1 MVSDGGRDTAGRP
14 TRARYL
20 IAVLLFVSVVINYL
34 DRANLS
40 VAAPQLAK
48 DLGFDDAQKGYIL
61 AAFGWTYA
69 ALQVPGGWLVDKIPP
84 RILYPVA
91 IALWS
96 LATIGLGFVGSV
108 AGLIGLRLLV
118 GGLEAPSYPIN
129 SRVVTTWFPERERA
143 TAVGFYTSGQFVG
156 LAFLSP
162 VLYALQQA
170 FGWQM
175 VFFVTGGVGVI
186 WAAVWYAVYR
196 EPQDFR
202 AANAAEV
209 ALIREGGGCVDLATT
224 NQARAA
230 FQWNDLATVL
240 VHRKLW
246 GLYLGQFC
254 LTSTLWFFLTWF
266 PTYLV
271 DFRGLDFIKAGMLG
285 SVPFLAAFAGV
296 NCSGILSDRLLRAGW
311 SLGFSRKLPIITGLL
326 ISASIVGANYVE
338 SPALVIAFLSLAFF
352 GNGLASITWS
362 LVSAIAPE
370 RLIGLTGG
378 MFNFVGNLASVGV
391 PIVIGYLVKGGDFAP
406 AITFIA
412 LTAMAGAVCYGLVV
426 GKVERITIEA
436 GAKPPCF

>member
-1 MVSDGGRDTAGRP
+1 MVTSGDPAHP

-20 IAVLLFVSVVINYL
+20 IAVMLFASVVINYL

-108 AGLIGLRLLV
+108 TGLIGLRLLV
-118 GGLEAPSYPIN
+118 GALEAPSYPIN
-129 SRVVTTWFPERERA
+129 NRVVTTWFPERERA

-175 VFFVTGGVGVI
+175 VFLVTGGVGVL

-196 EPQDFR
+196 EPKDFR
-202 AANAAEV
+202 AANTAEI
-209 ALIREGGGCVDLATT
+209 ALIRAGGGFVDLAAAHKT
-224 NQARAA
+224 RAA
-230 FQWNDLATVL
+230 FRWNDLATVL
-240 VHRKLW
+240 IHRKLW

-271 DFRGLDFIKAGMLG
+271 DFRGMDFIKAGMLG
-285 SVPFLAAFAGV
+285 SLPFLAAFAGV
-296 NCSGILSDRLLRAGW
+296 NCSGILSDRLVRAGW
-311 SLGFSRKLPIITGLL
+311 SLGMARKLPIITGLL
-326 ISASIVGANYVE
+326 ITSSIVGANYVE
-338 SPALVIAFLSLAFF
+338 SPALVITFMSLAFF

-378 MFNFVGNLASVGV
+378 MFNFVGNLASVSV

-406 AITFIA
+406 AITSIA
-412 LTAMAGAVCYGLVV
+412 MTAIAGAVCYGLVV
-426 GKVERITIEA
+426 GKVERIA
-436 GAKPPCF
+436 S

>member
-1 MVSDGGRDTAGRP
+1 MVSDRDTAQP

-20 IAVLLFVSVVINYL
+20 IAGMLFVSVVINYL

-118 GGLEAPSYPIN
+118 GALEAPSYPIN

-175 VFFVTGGVGVI
+175 VFLVTGGVGVL
-186 WAAVWYAVYR
+186 WAAVWYACYR
-196 EPQDFR
+196 EPTECR
-202 AANAAEV
+202 AANAAEI
-209 ALIREGGGCVDLATT
+209 ALIRDGGGFVDLA
-224 NQARAA
+224 AA
-230 FQWNDLATVL
+230 QKTRPGFRWADLATVIS
-240 VHRKLW
+240 HRKLW

-271 DFRGLDFIKAGMLG
+271 DFRGMDFIKAGLLG

-296 NCSGILSDRLLRAGW
+296 NCSGILSDRLVRAGW
-311 SLGFSRKLPIITGLL
+311 SLGMARKLPIITGLL
-326 ISASIVGANYVE
+326 ISSSIIGANYVE
-338 SPALVIAFLSLAFF
+338 SPALVILFLSLAFF

-370 RLIGLTGG
+370 RLLGLTGG
-378 MFNFVGNLASVGV
+378 MFNFVGNLASVSV

-406 AITFIA
+406 AITYIA
-412 LTAMAGAVCYGLVV
+412 VTAIAGAVCYGLVV
-426 GKVERITIEA
+426 GKVERIA
-436 GAKPPCF
+436 A

>member
-1 MVSDGGRDTAGRP
+1 MVSDGGRDTAGQP

-48 DLGFDDAQKGYIL
+48 DLGFDDAQKGWIL

-96 LATIGLGFVGSV
+96 LATVGLGFVGSV

-118 GGLEAPSYPIN
+118 GALEAPSYPIN

-162 VLYALQQA
+162 LLYALQSA

-175 VFFVTGGVGVI
+175 VFLVTGGVGI
-186 WAAVWYAVYR
+186 LWAAIWYLVYR
-196 EPQDFR
+196 EPREFR
-202 AANAAEV
+202 GANAAEI
-209 ALIREGGGCVDLATT
+209 ALIRDGGGFVDLAA
-224 NQARAA
+224 NQKKTRTGFRWA
-230 FQWNDLATVL
+230 DLGTVL
-240 VHRKLW
+240 SHRKLW

-271 DFRGLDFIKAGMLG
+271 DFRGMDFIKAGLLG
-285 SVPFLAAFAGV
+285 SVPFLAAFVGV
-296 NCSGILSDRLLRAGW
+296 NCSGLLSDRLVRGGW
-311 SLGFSRKLPIITGLL
+311 SLGLARKLPIITGLL
-326 ISASIVGANYVE
+326 ISSSIIGANYVE
-338 SPALVIAFLSLAFF
+338 SPALVILFLSLAFF

-370 RLIGLTGG
+370 RLLGLTGG

-391 PIVIGYLVKGGDFAP
+391 PIVIGQLVKGGDFAP

-412 LTAMAGAVCYGLVV
+412 ATALAGAVCYGLVV
-426 GKVERITIEA
+426 GRVERIEA
-436 GAKPPCF
+436 

>member
-1 MVSDGGRDTAGRP
+1 MVSDRDSAQPQP

-20 IAVLLFVSVVINYL
+20 IAMMLFVSVVINYL

-48 DLGFDDAQKGYIL
+48 DIGFDDTQKGWIL

-69 ALQVPGGWLVDKIPP
+69 ALQVPGGWLVDRIRP
-84 RILYPVA
+84 RVLYPVA

-118 GGLEAPSYPIN
+118 GALEAPSYPIN

-162 VLYALQQA
+162 LLYALQNA

-175 VFFVTGGVGVI
+175 VFFVTGGVGVA
-186 WAAVWYAVYR
+186 WAAIWYGLYR
-196 EPQDFR
+196 EPTESR
-202 AANAAEV
+202 VANAAEL
-209 ALIREGGGCVDLATT
+209 ALIRDGGGVVDLAEK
-224 NQARAA
+224 QKKAGGGFRWA
-230 FQWNDLATVL
+230 DLAIVL
-240 VHRKLW
+240 SHRKLW

-254 LTSTLWFFLTWF
+254 MTSTLWFFLTWF
-266 PTYLV
+266 PSYLV
-271 DFRGLDFIKAGMLG
+271 DFRGMDFIKAGLLG

-296 NCSGILSDRLLRAGW
+296 NCSGLLSDRFVRAGW
-311 SLGFSRKLPIITGLL
+311 SLGLARKLPIITGLL
-326 ISASIVGANYVE
+326 ISSSIIGANYVE
-338 SPALVIAFLSLAFF
+338 SPALVIFFMSLAFF
-352 GNGLASITWS
+352 GTGLASITWS

-370 RLIGLTGG
+370 RLLGLTGG

-391 PIVIGYLVKGGDFAP
+391 PIVIGQLVSGGDFAP

-412 LTAMAGAVCYGLVV
+412 ATALAGVVCFGFVV
-426 GKVERITIEA
+426 GKVERIPA
-436 GAKPPCF
+436 

>member
-1 MVSDGGRDTAGRP
+1 M
-14 TRARYL
+14 
-20 IAVLLFVSVVINYL
+20 LFISVVINYL

-118 GGLEAPSYPIN
+118 GALEAPSYPIN
-129 SRVVTTWFPERERA
+129 NRVVTTWFPERERA

-175 VFFVTGGVGVI
+175 VFLVTGGVGVL
-186 WAAVWYAVYR
+186 WAAVWYALYR
-196 EPQDFR
+196 EPKDFR
-202 AANAAEV
+202 AANAAEI
-209 ALIREGGGCVDLATT
+209 AHIRDGGGAVDLAATQKT
-224 NQARAA
+224 RAA
-230 FQWNDLATVL
+230 FRWNDLATV
-240 VHRKLW
+240 VGHRKLW

-271 DFRGLDFIKAGMLG
+271 DFRGMDFIKAGMLG

-296 NCSGILSDRLLRAGW
+296 NCSGILSDRLVRAGW
-311 SLGFSRKLPIITGLL
+311 SLGMARKLPIITGLL
-326 ISASIVGANYVE
+326 ITSSIVGANYVE
-338 SPALVIAFLSLAFF
+338 SPALVIAFMSLAFF

-378 MFNFVGNLASVGV
+378 MFNFVGNLASVSV

-412 LTAMAGAVCYGLVV
+412 MTAMAGAICYGFVV
-426 GKVERITIEA
+426 GKVERIA
-436 GAKPPCF
+436 A

>member
-1 MVSDGGRDTAGRP
+1 MVSPGSETAERP
-14 TRARYL
+14 TRVRSL
-20 IAVLLFVSVVINYL
+20 VAVLLFVSVVINYL

-48 DLGFDDAQKGYIL
+48 DLGFDDAQKGWIL

-69 ALQVPGGWLVDKIPP
+69 ALQVPGGWLVDRLPP
-84 RILYPVA
+84 RVLYPVA

-118 GGLEAPSYPIN
+118 GALEAPSYPIN

-156 LAFLSP
+156 LACLSP
-162 VLYALQQA
+162 LLYAVQNA

-175 VFFVTGGVGVI
+175 VFLVTGGVGVL
-186 WAAVWYAVYR
+186 WAAVWYALYR
-196 EPQDFR
+196 EPLESR
-202 AANAAEV
+202 AANAAEI
-209 ALIREGGGCVDLATT
+209 ALIRAGGGFVDLA
-224 NQARAA
+224 ARQKQCADGFRWA
-230 FQWNDLATVL
+230 DLGTVL
-240 VHRKLW
+240 SHRKLW

-271 DFRGLDFIKAGMLG
+271 DFRGMDFIKAGLLG

-296 NCSGILSDRLLRAGW
+296 NCSGILSDRLVRAGW
-311 SLGFSRKLPIITGLL
+311 SLGLARKLPIIAGLL
-326 ISASIVGANYVE
+326 ISSSIIGANYVE
-338 SPALVIAFLSLAFF
+338 NPTLVILFLSLAFF

-370 RLIGLTGG
+370 RLLGLTGG

-391 PIVIGYLVKGGDFAP
+391 PIVIGRLVKGGDFAP

-412 LTAMAGAVCYGLVV
+412 ATALAGAICYGLVV
-426 GKVERITIEA
+426 GKVERIH
-436 GAKPPCF
+436 G

>member
-162 VLYALQQA
+162 VLYAL
-170 FGWQM
+170 
-175 VFFVTGGVGVI
+175 
-186 WAAVWYAVYR
+186 
-196 EPQDFR
+196 PQDFR

>member
-1 MVSDGGRDTAGRP
+1 MVTAGSDTPGRP
-14 TRARYL
+14 TRNRHL

-48 DLGFDDAQKGYIL
+48 DLGFDDGQKGWIL

-69 ALQVPGGWLVDKIPP
+69 ALQVPGGWLVDRIPP
-84 RILYPVA
+84 RVLYAVA

-96 LATIGLGFVGSV
+96 LATIGIGFVGSV
-108 AGLIGLRLLV
+108 AWLIGLRLLV
-118 GGLEAPSYPIN
+118 GALEAPSYPIN

-162 VLYALQQA
+162 LLYALQNA
-170 FGWQM
+170 FGWQI
-175 VFFVTGGVGVI
+175 VFLVTGGVGVL
-186 WAAVWYAVYR
+186 WAAVWYGLYR
-196 EPQDFR
+196 EPTDCR
-202 AANAAEV
+202 AANAAEL
-209 ALIREGGGCVDLATT
+209 ALIRDGGGFVDLA
-224 NQARAA
+224 ARQKKSGGFRWA
-230 FQWNDLATVL
+230 DLATVL
-240 VHRKLW
+240 SHRKLW

-271 DFRGLDFIKAGMLG
+271 DFRGMDFIKAGLLG

-296 NCSGILSDRLLRAGW
+296 NCSGVLSDRLVRAGW
-311 SLGFSRKLPIITGLL
+311 SLGLARKLPIITGLL
-326 ISASIVGANYVE
+326 ISSSIIGANYVE
-338 SPALVIAFLSLAFF
+338 SPALVILFLSLAFF

-370 RLIGLTGG
+370 RLLGLTGG

-391 PIVIGYLVKGGDFAP
+391 PIAIGQLVTEGDFGP

-412 LTAMAGAVCYGLVV
+412 ATALVGAFCYGAVV
-426 GKVERITIEA
+426 GKVERIQA
-436 GAKPPCF
+436 

>member
-1 MVSDGGRDTAGRP
+1 MPNGDFGKPAAAHAG
-14 TRARYL
+14 RYL
-20 IAVLLFVSVVINYL
+20 IAVLLFISVVINYL

-84 RILYPVA
+84 RILYPLA

-96 LATIGLGFVGSV
+96 IATIGLGFVGSV
-108 AGLIGLRLLV
+108 FGLIALRLAV
-118 GGLEAPSYPIN
+118 GALEAPSYPIN
-129 SRVVTTWFPERERA
+129 NRVVTTWFPERERA

-175 VFFVTGGVGVI
+175 VFLVTGGVGVL

-196 EPQDFR
+196 EPKDFR
-202 AANAAEV
+202 TTNAAEI
-209 ALIREGGGCVDLATT
+209 ALISEGGGFVDLAAKSKT
-224 NQARAA
+224 RAA
-230 FQWNDLATVL
+230 FRWSDLVTVL

-271 DFRGLDFIKAGMLG
+271 DFRGMDFIKAGMLG

-296 NCSGILSDRLLRAGW
+296 NCSGLLSDRLVRGGW
-311 SLGFSRKLPIITGLL
+311 SLGMARKLPIITGLL
-326 ISASIVGANYVE
+326 ISSSIIGANYVE
-338 SPALVIAFLSLAFF
+338 SPALVIAFMSLAFF

-378 MFNFVGNLASVGV
+378 MFNFVGNLASVSV
-391 PIVIGYLVKGGDFAP
+391 PIVIGYLVKGGDFSP
-406 AITFIA
+406 AITYIA
-412 LTAMAGAVCYGLVV
+412 ATAMAGALCYGLVV
-426 GKVERITIEA
+426 GKVERI
-436 GAKPPCF
+436 PS

>member
-1 MVSDGGRDTAGRP
+1 MVSDRNTAQP

-20 IAVLLFVSVVINYL
+20 IAGMLFVSVVINYL

-118 GGLEAPSYPIN
+118 GALEAPSYPIN
-129 SRVVTTWFPERERA
+129 SRVVTTWFPEGERA

-175 VFFVTGGVGVI
+175 VFLVTGGVGVL
-186 WAAVWYAVYR
+186 WAAVWYACYR
-196 EPQDFR
+196 EPRDCR
-202 AANAAEV
+202 AANDAEI
-209 ALIREGGGCVDLATT
+209 ALIRDGGGFVDLA
-224 NQARAA
+224 AA
-230 FQWNDLATVL
+230 QKTRPGFRWSDLATV
-240 VHRKLW
+240 VSHRKLW

-271 DFRGLDFIKAGMLG
+271 DFRGMDFIKAGMLG

-296 NCSGILSDRLLRAGW
+296 NCSGILSDRLVRAGW
-311 SLGFSRKLPIITGLL
+311 SLGMARKLPIITGLL
-326 ISASIVGANYVE
+326 ISSSIIGANYVE
-338 SPALVIAFLSLAFF
+338 SPALVILFLSLAFF

-370 RLIGLTGG
+370 RLLGLTGG
-378 MFNFVGNLASVGV
+378 MFNFVGNLASVSV

-406 AITFIA
+406 AITYIA
-412 LTAMAGAVCYGLVV
+412 VTALAGAVCYGLVV
-426 GKVERITIEA
+426 GKVERLA
-436 GAKPPCF
+436 A

>member
-1 MVSDGGRDTAGRP
+1 
-14 TRARYL
+14 
-20 IAVLLFVSVVINYL
+20 VVINYL

-118 GGLEAPSYPIN
+118 GALEAPSYPIN
-129 SRVVTTWFPERERA
+129 NRVVTTWFPERERA

-175 VFFVTGGVGVI
+175 VFLVTGGVGVL
-186 WAAVWYAVYR
+186 WAAVWYALYR
-196 EPQDFR
+196 EPKDFR
-202 AANAAEV
+202 AANAAEI
-209 ALIREGGGCVDLATT
+209 AHIRDGGGAVDLAATQKT
-224 NQARAA
+224 RAA
-230 FQWNDLATVL
+230 FRWNDLATV
-240 VHRKLW
+240 VGHRKLW

-271 DFRGLDFIKAGMLG
+271 DFRGMDFIKAGMLG

-296 NCSGILSDRLLRAGW
+296 NCSGILSDRLVRAGW
-311 SLGFSRKLPIITGLL
+311 SLGMARKLPIITGLL
-326 ISASIVGANYVE
+326 ITSSIVGANYVE
-338 SPALVIAFLSLAFF
+338 SPALVIAFMSLAFF

-378 MFNFVGNLASVGV
+378 MFNFVGNLASVSV

-412 LTAMAGAVCYGLVV
+412 MTAMAGAICYGFVV
-426 GKVERITIEA
+426 GKVERIA
-436 GAKPPCF
+436 A

>member
-1 MVSDGGRDTAGRP
+1 MVSGRDAAPP

-20 IAVLLFVSVVINYL
+20 IALLLFVSVVINYL

-40 VAAPQLAK
+40 VAAPRLAK
-48 DLGFDDAQKGYIL
+48 DMGFDDVQKGYVL

-69 ALQVPGGWLVDKIPP
+69 ACQVPGGWLVDRVPP
-84 RILYPVA
+84 RVLYPVA

-96 LATIGLGFVGSV
+96 LATIGLGFAGSV

-118 GGLEAPSYPIN
+118 GALEAPSYPIN

-162 VLYALQQA
+162 LLYLLQTA
-170 FGWQM
+170 CGWQM
-175 VFFVTGGVGVI
+175 VFLVTGGVGVL
-186 WAAVWYAVYR
+186 WAAAWYACYR
-196 EPQDFR
+196 EPHDCR
-202 AANAAEV
+202 AANAAEI
-209 ALIREGGGCVDLATT
+209 ALIRDGGGFVDLAATQRT
-224 NQARAA
+224 AGGFRWADLRA
-230 FQWNDLATVL
+230 VL
-240 VHRKLW
+240 SHRKLW

-271 DFRGLDFIKAGMLG
+271 DFRGMDFIRAGLLG

-296 NCSGILSDRLLRAGW
+296 NCSGLLSDRLVRAGW
-311 SLGFSRKLPIITGLL
+311 SLGLARKLPIITGLL
-326 ISASIVGANYVE
+326 ISASIIGANYVE
-338 SPALVIAFLSLAFF
+338 SPALVILFLSLAFF

-370 RLIGLTGG
+370 RLLGLTGG

-391 PIVIGYLVKGGDFAP
+391 PIVIGRLVQGGDFAP

-412 LTAMAGAVCYGLVV
+412 ATALAGAACYGLVV
-426 GKVERITIEA
+426 GKVERVA
-436 GAKPPCF
+436 A

>member
-1 MVSDGGRDTAGRP
+1 MVSQRDTAQP

-20 IAVLLFVSVVINYL
+20 IAGMLFVSVVINYL

-40 VAAPQLAK
+40 VAAPQLAR

-118 GGLEAPSYPIN
+118 GALEAPSYPIN

-175 VFFVTGGVGVI
+175 VFLVTGGVGVL
-186 WAAVWYAVYR
+186 WAAVWYAFYR
-196 EPQDFR
+196 EPTECR
-202 AANAAEV
+202 AANAAEI
-209 ALIREGGGCVDLATT
+209 ALIRDGGGFVDLA
-224 NQARAA
+224 AA
-230 FQWNDLATVL
+230 QKTRPGFRWADLATV
-240 VHRKLW
+240 VSHRKLW

-271 DFRGLDFIKAGMLG
+271 DFRGMDFIKAGMLG

-296 NCSGILSDRLLRAGW
+296 NCSGILSDRLVRAGW
-311 SLGFSRKLPIITGLL
+311 SLGMARKLPIITGLL
-326 ISASIVGANYVE
+326 ISSSIIGANYVE
-338 SPALVIAFLSLAFF
+338 SPALVILFLSLAFF

-370 RLIGLTGG
+370 RLLGLTGG
-378 MFNFVGNLASVGV
+378 MFNFVGNLASVSV

-406 AITFIA
+406 AITYIA
-412 LTAMAGAVCYGLVV
+412 VTALAGAVCYGLVV
-426 GKVERITIEA
+426 GKVERIA
-436 GAKPPCF
+436 A

>member
-1 MVSDGGRDTAGRP
+1 MVSDRNTAQP

-20 IAVLLFVSVVINYL
+20 IAGMLFVSVVINYL

-40 VAAPQLAK
+40 VAAPQLAR

-118 GGLEAPSYPIN
+118 GALEAPSYPIN
-129 SRVVTTWFPERERA
+129 SRVVTTWFPEGERA

-175 VFFVTGGVGVI
+175 VFLVTGGVGVL
-186 WAAVWYAVYR
+186 WAAVWYACYR
-196 EPQDFR
+196 EPTECR
-202 AANAAEV
+202 AANAAEI
-209 ALIREGGGCVDLATT
+209 ALIREGGGFVDLAATQKT
-224 NQARAA
+224 RPG
-230 FQWNDLATVL
+230 FRWSDLATV
-240 VHRKLW
+240 VSHRKLW

-271 DFRGLDFIKAGMLG
+271 DFRGMDFIKAGILG

-296 NCSGILSDRLLRAGW
+296 NCSGILSDRLVRAGW
-311 SLGFSRKLPIITGLL
+311 SLGMARKLPIITGLL
-326 ISASIVGANYVE
+326 ISSSIIGANYVE
-338 SPALVIAFLSLAFF
+338 SPALVILFLSLAFF

-370 RLIGLTGG
+370 RLLGLTGG
-378 MFNFVGNLASVGV
+378 MFNFVGNLASVSV

-406 AITFIA
+406 AITYIA
-412 LTAMAGAVCYGLVV
+412 VTAIAGAVCYGLVV
-426 GKVERITIEA
+426 GKVERIA
-436 GAKPPCF
+436 A

>member
-1 MVSDGGRDTAGRP
+1 
-14 TRARYL
+14 
-20 IAVLLFVSVVINYL
+20 VINYL

>member
-1 MVSDGGRDTAGRP
+1 MVSDRDTAQP

-20 IAVLLFVSVVINYL
+20 IAGMLFVSVVINYL

-84 RILYPVA
+84 RVLYPVA

-118 GGLEAPSYPIN
+118 GALEAPSYPIN
-129 SRVVTTWFPERERA
+129 SRVVTTWFPEGERA

-175 VFFVTGGVGVI
+175 VFLVTGGVGVL
-186 WAAVWYAVYR
+186 WAAVWYACYR
-196 EPQDFR
+196 EPRDCR
-202 AANAAEV
+202 AANAAEI
-209 ALIREGGGCVDLATT
+209 ALIRDGGGFVDLAATQKT
-224 NQARAA
+224 RRVFRWA
-230 FQWNDLATVL
+230 DLATVL
-240 VHRKLW
+240 SHRKLW

-271 DFRGLDFIKAGMLG
+271 DFRGMDFIKAGILG

-296 NCSGILSDRLLRAGW
+296 NCSGILSDRLVRAGW
-311 SLGFSRKLPIITGLL
+311 SLGMARKLPIITGLL
-326 ISASIVGANYVE
+326 ISSSIIGANYVE
-338 SPALVIAFLSLAFF
+338 SPALVILFLSLAFF

-370 RLIGLTGG
+370 RLLGLTGG
-378 MFNFVGNLASVGV
+378 MFNFVGNLASVSV

-406 AITFIA
+406 AITYIA
-412 LTAMAGAVCYGLVV
+412 VTAIAGAVCYGLVV
-426 GKVERITIEA
+426 GKVERLA
-436 GAKPPCF
+436 A

>member
-1 MVSDGGRDTAGRP
+1 MVSDGHRERPGRP
-14 TRARYL
+14 TRGRYL

-118 GGLEAPSYPIN
+118 GALEAPSYPIN
-129 SRVVTTWFPERERA
+129 NRVVTTWFPERERA

-175 VFFVTGGVGVI
+175 VFLVTGGVGVL
-186 WAAVWYAVYR
+186 WAAVWYALYR
-196 EPQDFR
+196 EPKDFR
-202 AANAAEV
+202 AANAAEI
-209 ALIREGGGCVDLATT
+209 AHIRDGGGAVDLAATQKT
-224 NQARAA
+224 RAA
-230 FQWNDLATVL
+230 FRWNDLATV
-240 VHRKLW
+240 VGHRKLW

-271 DFRGLDFIKAGMLG
+271 DFRGMDFIKAGMLG

-296 NCSGILSDRLLRAGW
+296 NCSGILSDRLVRAGW
-311 SLGFSRKLPIITGLL
+311 SLGMARKLPIITGLL
-326 ISASIVGANYVE
+326 ITSSIVGANYVE
-338 SPALVIAFLSLAFF
+338 SPALVIAFMSLAFF

-378 MFNFVGNLASVGV
+378 MFNFVGNLASVSV

-412 LTAMAGAVCYGLVV
+412 MTAMAGAICYGFVV
-426 GKVERITIEA
+426 GKVERIA
-436 GAKPPCF
+436 A

>member
-1 MVSDGGRDTAGRP
+1 MVSSENEPQP
-14 TRARYL
+14 TRARYC
-20 IAVLLFVSVVINYL
+20 IAAMLFISVVINYL

-118 GGLEAPSYPIN
+118 GALEAPSYPIN
-129 SRVVTTWFPERERA
+129 NRVVTTWFPERERA

-175 VFFVTGGVGVI
+175 VFLVTGGVGVL
-186 WAAVWYAVYR
+186 WAAVWYALYR
-196 EPQDFR
+196 EPKDFR
-202 AANAAEV
+202 AANAAEI
-209 ALIREGGGCVDLATT
+209 AHIRDGGGAVDLAATQKT
-224 NQARAA
+224 RAA
-230 FQWNDLATVL
+230 FRWNDLATV
-240 VHRKLW
+240 VGHRKLW

-271 DFRGLDFIKAGMLG
+271 DFRGMDFIKAGMLG

-296 NCSGILSDRLLRAGW
+296 NCSGILSDRLVRAGW
-311 SLGFSRKLPIITGLL
+311 SLGMARKLPIITGLL
-326 ISASIVGANYVE
+326 ITSSIVGANYVE
-338 SPALVIAFLSLAFF
+338 SPALVIAFMSLAFF

-378 MFNFVGNLASVGV
+378 MFNFVGNLASVSV

-412 LTAMAGAVCYGLVV
+412 MTAMAGAICYGFVV
-426 GKVERITIEA
+426 GKVERIA
-436 GAKPPCF
+436 A

>member
-1 MVSDGGRDTAGRP
+1 MVSDAATARP

-20 IAVLLFVSVVINYL
+20 IAGMLFLSVVINYL

-48 DLGFDDAQKGYIL
+48 DLGFDDVQKGYVL

-69 ALQVPGGWLVDKIPP
+69 AMQVPGGWLVDKVSP

-96 LATIGLGFVGSV
+96 LATVGLGFVGSV

-118 GGLEAPSYPIN
+118 GALEAPSYPIN

-162 VLYALQQA
+162 VLYALQNA

-175 VFFVTGGVGVI
+175 VFLVTGGVGVV
-186 WAAVWYAVYR
+186 WAAVWYACYR
-196 EPQDFR
+196 EPTDFR
-202 AANAAEV
+202 GANAAEI
-209 ALIREGGGCVDLATT
+209 ALIKEGGGFVDLAAKQK
-224 NQARAA
+224 NRPG
-230 FQWNDLATVL
+230 FRWDDLVTVL
-240 VHRKLW
+240 SHRKLW

-271 DFRGLDFIKAGMLG
+271 DFRGMDFIKAGLLG

-296 NCSGILSDRLLRAGW
+296 NCSGILSDRLVRAGW
-311 SLGFSRKLPIITGLL
+311 SLGLARKLPIITGLL
-326 ISASIVGANYVE
+326 ISSSIIGANYVE
-338 SPALVIAFLSLAFF
+338 SPALVILFLSLAFF

-370 RLIGLTGG
+370 RLLGLTGG

-391 PIVIGYLVKGGDFAP
+391 PIVIGQLVKGGDFAP

-412 LTAMAGAVCYGLVV
+412 ATALAGAICYGFVV
-426 GKVERITIEA
+426 GRVERIA
-436 GAKPPCF
+436 A

>member
-1 MVSDGGRDTAGRP
+1 MVNDDAASRP

-40 VAAPQLAK
+40 VAVPQLAK
-48 DLGFDDAQKGYIL
+48 DLGFDDVQKGYVL
-61 AAFGWTYA
+61 AAFGSTYA
-69 ALQVPGGWLVDKIPP
+69 AMQVPGGWLVDRVPP
-84 RILYPVA
+84 RVLYPVA

-96 LATIGLGFVGSV
+96 AATIGLGFVGSV
-108 AGLIGLRLLV
+108 AGLIGLRLVV
-118 GGLEAPSYPIN
+118 GALEAPSYPIN

-162 VLYALQQA
+162 VLYTLQGA
-170 FGWQM
+170 FGWEM
-175 VFFVTGGVGVI
+175 VFLVTGGVGVI
-186 WAAVWYAVYR
+186 WAAIWYVIYR
-196 EPQDFR
+196 EPQNFR
-202 AANAAEV
+202 GANAAEIT
-209 ALIREGGGCVDLATT
+209 LIRDGGGFVDLAAKQKT
-224 NQARAA
+224 RPPFRGSDFAA
-230 FQWNDLATVL
+230 VL
-240 VHRKLW
+240 THRKLW

-271 DFRGLDFIKAGMLG
+271 DFRGMDFIKAGILG

-296 NCSGILSDRLLRAGW
+296 NCSGLLSDRLVRAGW
-311 SLGFSRKLPIITGLL
+311 SLGLARKLPIITGLL

-370 RLIGLTGG
+370 RLLGLTGG

-391 PIVIGYLVKGGDFAP
+391 PIVIGQLVKGGDFAP
-406 AITFIA
+406 AITFIGV
-412 LTAMAGAVCYGLVV
+412 TAVAGAVCYGVVV
-426 GKVERITIEA
+426 GKVERLP
-436 GAKPPCF
+436 G

>member
-1 MVSDGGRDTAGRP
+1 MVNDDSANRP

-20 IAVLLFVSVVINYL
+20 IAVLLFISVVINYL

-118 GGLEAPSYPIN
+118 GALEAPSYPIN

-175 VFFVTGGVGVI
+175 VFLVTGGVGVL
-186 WAAVWYAVYR
+186 WAAVWYACYR
-196 EPQDFR
+196 EPRDCR
-202 AANAAEV
+202 AANAAEI
-209 ALIREGGGCVDLATT
+209 ALIRDGGGFVDLAATQKT
-224 NQARAA
+224 RPGFRWA
-230 FQWNDLATVL
+230 DLAIVIS
-240 VHRKLW
+240 HRKLW

-271 DFRGLDFIKAGMLG
+271 DFRGMDFIKAGMLG

-296 NCSGILSDRLLRAGW
+296 NCSGILSDRLVRAGW
-311 SLGFSRKLPIITGLL
+311 SLGMARKLPIITGLL
-326 ISASIVGANYVE
+326 ISSSIIGANYVE
-338 SPALVIAFLSLAFF
+338 SPALVILFLSLAFF

-370 RLIGLTGG
+370 RLLGLTGG
-378 MFNFVGNLASVGV
+378 MFNFVGNLASVSV

-406 AITFIA
+406 AITYIA
-412 LTAMAGAVCYGLVV
+412 VTALAGAVCYGLVV
-426 GKVERITIEA
+426 GKVERLA
-436 GAKPPCF
+436 A

>member
-1 MVSDGGRDTAGRP
+1 MVSPGSETAERP
-14 TRARYL
+14 TRVRSL
-20 IAVLLFVSVVINYL
+20 VAVLLFVSVVINYL

-48 DLGFDDAQKGYIL
+48 DLGFDDAQKGWIL

-69 ALQVPGGWLVDKIPP
+69 ALQVPGGWLVDRLPP
-84 RILYPVA
+84 RVLYPVA

-118 GGLEAPSYPIN
+118 GALEAPSYPIN

-156 LAFLSP
+156 LACLSP
-162 VLYALQQA
+162 LLYAVQNA

-175 VFFVTGGVGVI
+175 VFLVTGGVGVL
-186 WAAVWYAVYR
+186 WAAVWYALYR
-196 EPQDFR
+196 EPLESR
-202 AANAAEV
+202 AANAAEI
-209 ALIREGGGCVDLATT
+209 ALIRAGGGFVDLA
-224 NQARAA
+224 ARQKQCADGFRWA
-230 FQWNDLATVL
+230 DLGTVL
-240 VHRKLW
+240 SHRKLW

-271 DFRGLDFIKAGMLG
+271 DFRGMDFVKAGLLG

-296 NCSGILSDRLLRAGW
+296 NCSGILSDRLVRAGW
-311 SLGFSRKLPIITGLL
+311 SLGLARKLPIIAGLL
-326 ISASIVGANYVE
+326 ISSSIIGANYVE
-338 SPALVIAFLSLAFF
+338 NPTLVILFLSLAFF

-370 RLIGLTGG
+370 RLLGLTGG

-391 PIVIGYLVKGGDFAP
+391 PIVIGRLVKGGDFAP

-412 LTAMAGAVCYGLVV
+412 ATALAGAICYGLVV
-426 GKVERITIEA
+426 GKVERIH
-436 GAKPPCF
+436 G

>member
-1 MVSDGGRDTAGRP
+1 MVSDDASARP

-20 IAVLLFVSVVINYL
+20 IAGMLFLSVVINYL

-40 VAAPQLAK
+40 VAASQLAK
-48 DLGFDDAQKGYIL
+48 DIGFDDVQKGYVL

-69 ALQVPGGWLVDKIPP
+69 AMQVPGGWLVDKVSP

-118 GGLEAPSYPIN
+118 GALEAPSYPIN

-162 VLYALQQA
+162 VLYALQNA

-175 VFFVTGGVGVI
+175 VFLVTGGVGVL
-186 WAAVWYAVYR
+186 WAAVWYACYR
-196 EPQDFR
+196 EPKDCR
-202 AANAAEV
+202 AANAAEI
-209 ALIREGGGCVDLATT
+209 ALIRDGGGFVDLAATQKT
-224 NQARAA
+224 RPGFRWA
-230 FQWNDLATVL
+230 DLGTVL
-240 VHRKLW
+240 SHRKLW

-271 DFRGLDFIKAGMLG
+271 DFRGMDFIKAGVLG

-296 NCSGILSDRLLRAGW
+296 NCSGILSDRLVRAGW
-311 SLGFSRKLPIITGLL
+311 SLGMARKLPIITGLL
-326 ISASIVGANYVE
+326 ISSCIVGANYVQ
-338 SPALVIAFLSLAFF
+338 SPTLVILFLSLAFF

-370 RLIGLTGG
+370 RLLGLTGG

-391 PIVIGYLVKGGDFAP
+391 PIVIGQLVRGGDFAP
-406 AITFIA
+406 AITFIGATA
-412 LTAMAGAVCYGLVV
+412 LAGAVCYGLVV
-426 GKVERITIEA
+426 GKVERLP
-436 GAKPPCF
+436 G

>member
-1 MVSDGGRDTAGRP
+1 M
-14 TRARYL
+14 
-20 IAVLLFVSVVINYL
+20 LFVSVVINYL

-118 GGLEAPSYPIN
+118 GALEAPSYPIN

-175 VFFVTGGVGVI
+175 VFLVTGGVGVL
-186 WAAVWYAVYR
+186 WAAVWYACYR
-196 EPQDFR
+196 EPRDCR
-202 AANAAEV
+202 AANAAEI
-209 ALIREGGGCVDLATT
+209 ALIRDGGGFVDLA
-224 NQARAA
+224 AA
-230 FQWNDLATVL
+230 QKTRPGFRWSDLATV
-240 VHRKLW
+240 VSHRKLW

-271 DFRGLDFIKAGMLG
+271 DFRGMDFIKAGLLG

-296 NCSGILSDRLLRAGW
+296 NCSGILSDRLVRAGW
-311 SLGFSRKLPIITGLL
+311 SLGMARKLPIITGLL
-326 ISASIVGANYVE
+326 ISSSIIGANYVE
-338 SPALVIAFLSLAFF
+338 SPALVILFLSLAFF

-370 RLIGLTGG
+370 RLLGLTGG
-378 MFNFVGNLASVGV
+378 MFNFVGNLASVSV

-406 AITFIA
+406 AITYIA
-412 LTAMAGAVCYGLVV
+412 VTAIAGAVCYGLVV
-426 GKVERITIEA
+426 GKVERIA
-436 GAKPPCF
+436 A

>member
-1 MVSDGGRDTAGRP
+1 MVSDRNTAQP

-20 IAVLLFVSVVINYL
+20 IAGMLFVSVVINYL

-40 VAAPQLAK
+40 VAAPQLAR

-118 GGLEAPSYPIN
+118 GALEAPSYPIN

-175 VFFVTGGVGVI
+175 VFLVTGGVGVL
-186 WAAVWYAVYR
+186 WAAVWYACYR
-196 EPQDFR
+196 EPTECR
-202 AANAAEV
+202 AANAAEI
-209 ALIREGGGCVDLATT
+209 ALIREGGGFVDLAATQKT
-224 NQARAA
+224 RPG
-230 FQWNDLATVL
+230 FRWSDLATV
-240 VHRKLW
+240 VSHRKLW

-271 DFRGLDFIKAGMLG
+271 DFRGMDFIKAGILG

-296 NCSGILSDRLLRAGW
+296 NCSGILSDRLVRAGW
-311 SLGFSRKLPIITGLL
+311 SLGMARKLPIITGLL
-326 ISASIVGANYVE
+326 ISSSIIGANYVE
-338 SPALVIAFLSLAFF
+338 SPALVILFLSLAFF

-370 RLIGLTGG
+370 RLLGLTGG
-378 MFNFVGNLASVGV
+378 MFNFVGNLASVSV

-406 AITFIA
+406 AITYIA
-412 LTAMAGAVCYGLVV
+412 VTAIAGAVCYGLVV
-426 GKVERITIEA
+426 GKVERIA
-436 GAKPPCF
+436 A

>member
-1 MVSDGGRDTAGRP
+1 MVSSENEPQP
-14 TRARYL
+14 TRARYF
-20 IAVLLFVSVVINYL
+20 IAAMLFISVVINYL

-118 GGLEAPSYPIN
+118 GALEAPSYPIN
-129 SRVVTTWFPERERA
+129 NRVVTTWFPERERA
-143 TAVGFYTSGQFVG
+143 TAVG

-175 VFFVTGGVGVI
+175 VFLVTGGVGVL
-186 WAAVWYAVYR
+186 WAAVWYALYR
-196 EPQDFR
+196 EPKDFR
-202 AANAAEV
+202 AANAAEI
-209 ALIREGGGCVDLATT
+209 AHIRDGGGAVDLAATQKT
-224 NQARAA
+224 RAA
-230 FQWNDLATVL
+230 FRWNDLATV
-240 VHRKLW
+240 VGHRKLW

-271 DFRGLDFIKAGMLG
+271 DFRGMDFIKAGMLG

-296 NCSGILSDRLLRAGW
+296 NCSGILSDRLVRAGW
-311 SLGFSRKLPIITGLL
+311 SLGMARKLPIITGLL
-326 ISASIVGANYVE
+326 ITSSIVGANYVE
-338 SPALVIAFLSLAFF
+338 SPALVIAFMSLAFF

-378 MFNFVGNLASVGV
+378 MFNFVGNLASVSV

-412 LTAMAGAVCYGLVV
+412 MTAMAGAICYGFVV
-426 GKVERITIEA
+426 GKVERIA
-436 GAKPPCF
+436 A

>member
-1 MVSDGGRDTAGRP
+1 MVNDGGHDQVGRP
-14 TRARYL
+14 TRARSL
-20 IAVLLFVSVVINYL
+20 IAVLLFISVVINYL

-48 DLGFDDAQKGYIL
+48 DLGLDDAQKGFIL

-91 IALWS
+91 IGLWS
-96 LATIGLGFVGSV
+96 LATVGLGFVGSL

-118 GGLEAPSYPIN
+118 GALEAPSYPIN

-162 VLYALQQA
+162 LLYALQQA
-170 FGWQM
+170 CGWQM
-175 VFFVTGGVGVI
+175 VFFVTGGIGIV
-186 WAAVWYAVYR
+186 WAAIWYLVYR
-196 EPQDFR
+196 EPAEFR
-202 AANAAEV
+202 GANAAEIS
-209 ALIREGGGCVDLATT
+209 LIREGGGFVDLATKQKT
-224 NQARAA
+224 QAGFRWA
-230 FQWNDLATVL
+230 DLATVL
-240 VHRKLW
+240 SHRKLW

-271 DFRGLDFIKAGMLG
+271 DFRGLDFIKAGLLG

-296 NCSGILSDRLLRAGW
+296 NCSGILSDRLLRGGW
-311 SLGFSRKLPIITGLL
+311 SLGFARKLPIITGLL

-338 SPALVIAFLSLAFF
+338 SPALVIFFLSLAFF

-370 RLIGLTGG
+370 RLLGLTGG

-412 LTAMAGAVCYGLVV
+412 LTALSGAICYGLMV
-426 GKVERITIEA
+426 GKVERIVS
-436 GAKPPCF
+436 